1 MHRVMWCGGDDE
13 LECRSD
19 WLSIGYPHVRTAD
32 LDLIDNPPRL
42 KLRPVVD
49 DAVIQDR
56 EAESG

>member
-1 MHRVMWCGGDDE
+1 MWCGGDDE